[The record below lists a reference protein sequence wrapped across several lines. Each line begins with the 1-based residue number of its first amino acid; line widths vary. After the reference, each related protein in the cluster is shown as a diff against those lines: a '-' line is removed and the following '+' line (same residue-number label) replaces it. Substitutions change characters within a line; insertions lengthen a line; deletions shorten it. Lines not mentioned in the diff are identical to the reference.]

1 MQPTNVYGAPDVCQS
16 VLSLKVQIP
25 GPLCTLCLW
34 FTKTL
39 NRWQPPLNAP
49 GVLDEEDTQTPIGP
63 WHWGALNYT
72 VISSFS
78 PSFLLSCG
86 KHFENSENAWSNRSW
101 SVWAGDYQSIC
112 TPHPLPPP
120 KSKKEKGKENQM
132 KVKIPWPGEKHQ
144 LAQLGLINSRVAGI
158 PFSQE

>member
-78 PSFLLSCG
+78 PSFLLPVG
-86 KHFENSENAWSNRSW
+86 NILRILKMPEAIGHGQFELGITNQYARPTHS
-101 SVWAGDYQSIC
+101 
-112 TPHPLPPP
+112 HPQ
-120 KSKKEKGKENQM
+120 KARRKKERKIRWKW
-132 KVKIPWPGEKHQ
+132 KFPDLVKSTS
-144 LAQLGLINSRVAGI
+144 LLSLG
-158 PFSQE
+158 